1 MVKGRHLVLLGCL
14 VARSVS
20 SYAQTAGEPVGAPL
34 TTIPVPTG
42 TPPKDVIDLARRI
55 FPRLPI
61 TKHDTVALLQGRKFV
76 WVAPAV
82 GYALQ
87 TRLLAELVTNVA
99 FKKPGANMSTVISE
113 LIYTQNKQ
121 GILTIAS
128 SLWARDNRINW
139 VGDWRIMH
147 FPEDTYGLGTHTAR
161 DSPIGMM
168 FNYLRLYQSALRKV
182 SGNVYAGLGY
192 QLDVHWGVRSGNG
205 PEDLPEISGY
215 TAGIN
220 GRSVS
225 SGGTLNLLFDNRS
238 NAINPPRG
246 AYVSVILRPNWR
258 LLGSDTNYQSLVLD
272 VRKYLPLSN
281 VSGNV
286 LAFWS
291 YSWLTLHGTPPYL
304 DLPSTGWDT
313 YGNLGR
319 GFIQG
324 RFRGRS
330 LLYEEAEYRCGL
342 TRNRL
347 LGGVVFANV
356 QSAWEEAAHRPGPFV
371 PAVGAGVRLNVN
383 KIARTNLAV
392 DYGFGADGSRGLFF
406 NLGEVF

>member
-1 MVKGRHLVLLGCL
+1 MVNGRHLVLLGSL
-14 VARSVS
+14 VARSVYS
-20 SYAQTAGEPVGAPL
+20 SAQTAGDATGAPPS
-34 TTIPVPTG
+34 PVPAPPVTA
-42 TPPKDVIDLARRI
+42 PKDVVDVARRL
-55 FPRLPI
+55 FPRLPVA
-61 TKHDTVALLQGRKFV
+61 KHDTLALLKGRKFV
-76 WVAPAV
+76 WVAPAI

-99 FKKPGANMSTVISE
+99 FKKPGANMSTLISE

-128 SLWARDNRINW
+128 SLWARENRINW
-139 VGDWRIMH
+139 VGDWRLMR
-147 FPEDTYGLGTHTAR
+147 FPEDTYGLGTRTAKGA
-161 DSPIGMM
+161 PIGMQ
-168 FNYLRLYQSALRKV
+168 FNYLRFYQSALRRV
-182 SGNVYAGLGY
+182 GGNVYAGLGY

-205 PEDLPEISGY
+205 PAALPDVSGY
-215 TAGIN
+215 TAGVN

-225 SGGTLNLLFDNRS
+225 SGPTLNLLFDNRP
-238 NAINPPRG
+238 NAINPTTG
-246 AYVSVILRPNWR
+246 AYVSATLRPNWR
-258 LLGSDTNYQSLVLD
+258 PLGSDTNYQSLLLD
-272 VRKYLPLSN
+272 VRKYLPLSGPA
-281 VSGNV
+281 GNV

-330 LLYEEAEYRCGL
+330 LLYEEAEYRFGL

-347 LGGVVFANV
+347 LGGVVFANA

-371 PAVGAGVRLNVN
+371 PAAGAGLRLNVN
-383 KIARTNLAV
+383 KIARTNLAI